1 MRVSGGKVLA
11 YTAAICSTCSSLVGA
26 ITMDLSD
33 AGWLSSDSIKT
44 AASDVAYD
52 MMKYY
57 TGNRTGDVAGNLPD
71 PYYWWEAGAMFGI
84 MVDYW
89 YYTGDT
95 TYNAEVKEALLH
107 QAGDDYDF
115 MPLNQTKTEGND
127 DQGFWGMAAMTAAE
141 ANFDNPDTGT
151 PGWVAM
157 AQAVFNDMASRW
169 DDTSCGGGLRWQ
181 IFTFN
186 SGYDYKN
193 SIANGC
199 FFNLGARLAR
209 YTGNSSYA
217 DWAEKIFA
225 WEESIGLISE
235 NYDVYD
241 GSADTDNCSS
251 IDHIQWTYN
260 AGIYLFGAAMMYNY
274 TNGSA
279 LWETR
284 TSGLL
289 NATDIFF
296 KDNVMFEV
304 ACETTTIGCDTDEQT
319 FKAYLSRWMAATTK
333 VAPFTEPTIMTYIN
347 TSAAA
352 AALQCSGGASG
363 RVCGEHWTA
372 NSTYD
377 GKYGVGE
384 QMSALSVIQATL
396 VGSAADLVTNNTGG
410 TSVGNAAGGSGSSQK
425 SDGTVETPVTSTD
438 RAGAGVLTALVVAG
452 VLGGVGFM
460 VLG

>member
-1 MRVSGGKVLA
+1 MRLSGGKVLA
-11 YTAAICSTCSSLVGA
+11 YAAAISSTCSNLVGA
-26 ITMDLSD
+26 ITLDITSD
-33 AGWLSSDSIKT
+33 DSIKT
-44 AASDVAYD
+44 AASEVAYD

-57 TGNRTGDVAGNLPD
+57 TGNNTGDVAGNLPD

-107 QAGDDYDF
+107 QAGDSYDF

-127 DQGFWGMAAMTAAE
+127 DQGFWGMAAMSAAE
-141 ANFDNPDTGT
+141 ANFDNPESGT
-151 PGWVAM
+151 PGWLAM

-169 DDTSCGGGLRWQ
+169 DDSTCGGGLRWQ

-186 SGYDYKN
+186 SGYNYKN

-209 YTGNSSYA
+209 YTGNSTYA
-217 DWAEKIFA
+217 DWASRIFA
-225 WEESIGLISE
+225 WEQSIGLIGDGYE
-235 NYDVYD
+235 VYD
-241 GSADTDNCSS
+241 GSSDTDNCSS
-251 IDHIQWTYN
+251 VDHVQWTYN

-274 TNGSA
+274 TNGSS

-284 TSGLL
+284 TTGLL
-289 NATDIFF
+289 NASSVFF
-296 KDNVMFEV
+296 KDNVMYEA
-304 ACETTTIGCDTDEQT
+304 ACEEIAVGCDTDEQT

-333 VAPFTEPTIMTYIN
+333 VAPFTEPTIMNYIK
-347 TSAAA
+347 TSAQAA
-352 AALQCSGGASG
+352 AQQCDGGASG
-363 RVCGEHWTA
+363 RACGEHWTA
-372 NSTYD
+372 GSTYD

-384 QMSALSVIQATL
+384 QMSALSIIQATL
-396 VGSAADLVTNNTGG
+396 IGSAPDLVTNTTGG
-410 TSVGNAAGGSGSSQK
+410 TSVGNAAGGSGSTTNK
-425 SDGTVETPVTSTD
+425 DGPVDTPVTSGD
-438 RAGAGVLTALVVAG
+438 RAGAGLLTAVMVAG

-460 VLG
+460 VMG

>member
-1 MRVSGGKVLA
+1 MRVSGGKALA
-11 YTAAICSTCSSLVGA
+11 YTAAICSTCSSMVSA
-26 ITMDLSD
+26 ITLD
-33 AGWLSSDSIKT
+33 LSSDESIKT

-57 TGNRTGDVAGNLPD
+57 TGNNTGDVAGNLPD

-141 ANFDNPDTGT
+141 ANFDNPDSGT
-151 PGWVAM
+151 PGWLAM
-157 AQAVFNDMASRW
+157 AQAVFNDMAARW
-169 DDTSCGGGLRWQ
+169 DDSTCGGGLRWQ

-217 DWAEKIFA
+217 DWAEKIFQ
-225 WEESIGLISE
+225 WEQSVGLIGDAYE
-235 NYDVYD
+235 VYD
-241 GSADTDNCSS
+241 GTSDTTNCSS
-251 IDHIQWTYN
+251 LDHIQWTYN

-274 TNGSA
+274 TNGSSI
-279 LWETR
+279 WESR

-289 NATDIFF
+289 NASSVFF
-296 KDNVMFEV
+296 KDNVMYEA
-304 ACETTTIGCDTDEQT
+304 ACETTSVGCDTDEQS

-333 VAPFTEPTIMTYIN
+333 IAPFTEPTIMTYIN
-347 TSAAA
+347 ASAQAAA
-352 AALQCSGGASG
+352 EQCDGGSSG
-363 RVCGEHWTA
+363 RACGEHWTA
-372 NSTYD
+372 GSTYD

-384 QMSALSVIQATL
+384 QMSALSIIQATL
-396 VGSAADLVTNNTGG
+396 IGTAPNLVTNTTGG
-410 TSVGNAAGGSGSSQK
+410 TSVGNAAGGSGSSTA
-425 SDGTVETPVTSTD
+425 SDGTVETPVTSGD
-438 RAGAGVLTALVVAG
+438 RAGAGILTALVITG
-452 VLGGVGFM
+452 VIGGVGFM